1 MAYYNGF
8 QTAYQPMYQPYNQS
22 FIPNQTQTP
31 SQQVQQ
37 SSIIWV
43 SGETGAKS
51 YLVAPNSTVL
61 LMDSENQRFYLKS
74 SDASGM
80 PLPLRI
86 FEYTEKAQNAPNK
99 AQDAQMIDYSSF
111 ATKAELETLK
121 NEIDSILKSVPR
133 QTIKTKKVEVES
145 DG

>member
-86 FEYTEKAQNAPNK
+86 FEYTEKAQNAPNNTPV
-99 AQDAQMIDYSSF
+99 AQTMDLSSY

-121 NEIDSILKSVPR
+121 NEIDSILKDVPR
-133 QTIKTKKVEVES
+133 QTTKARKTEVNA

>member
-1 MAYYNGF
+1 MAYSYYN
-8 QTAYQPMYQPYNQS
+8 PY
-22 FIPNQTQTP
+22 
-31 SQQVQQ
+31 QVQYANQ
-37 SSIIWV
+37 MQMQQPVMPVQAQQQQNNNSLIWV
-43 SGETGAKS
+43 QGETGAKS

-86 FEYTEKAQNAPNK
+86 FEYTEKAQNASNNASV
-99 AQDAQMIDYSSF
+99 AQTMDLSSY
-111 ATKAELETLK
+111 ATKAELETFK
-121 NEIDSILKSVPR
+121 NEIASILKDVPR